1 MLRELHISGL
11 GVIDDLDLELDPGLN
26 VLTGETGAGKT
37 MVTVGLA
44 LALGQRGASSLIR
57 PGARAARVQAR
68 FDGPLPASAG
78 EWVEDGELVLARS
91 IGADGKSS
99 VRIGGQIATVA
110 ALAAIGPELIEV
122 HGQHSGL
129 GLLRPAAHVA
139 FLRKYYAAGNFLR
152 SGRKIPREGGII
164 IAAGD
169 DRTQIETIIREDPF
183 HARGLAEFRV
193 IQFRASQRA
202 DDINVGMDR

>member
-44 LALGQRGASSLIR
+44 LALGQRGASSLVR

-78 EWVEDGELVLARS
+78 EWVEDGELVVARS

-99 VRIGGQIATVA
+99 VRVGGQISTVA
-110 ALAAIGPELIEV
+110 ALAAIGPDLIEV

-129 GLLRPAAHVA
+129 GLLRPAA
-139 FLRKYYAAGNFLR
+139 L
-152 SGRKIPREGGII
+152 
-164 IAAGD
+164 
-169 DRTQIETIIREDPF
+169 
-183 HARGLAEFRV
+183 ARQSRME
-193 IQFRASQRA
+193 
-202 DDINVGMDR
+202 